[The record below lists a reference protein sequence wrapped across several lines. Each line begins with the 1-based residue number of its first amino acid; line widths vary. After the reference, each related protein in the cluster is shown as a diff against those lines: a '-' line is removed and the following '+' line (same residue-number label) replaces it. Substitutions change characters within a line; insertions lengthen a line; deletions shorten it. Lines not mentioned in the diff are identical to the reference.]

1 MRDLLW
7 FDPAAEAPADP
18 VARVRA
24 AQRKDLP
31 KRFYKD
37 AAVEGVAA
45 DHHRILLDGRPAKT
59 PLKRELAL
67 PRPDLAEAIA
77 AEWRAQ
83 DGRIDPAT
91 MPLTRLANA
100 VIDGVAARAAEV
112 AADAVK
118 YAGSDLLCY
127 RATGPARLVERQSTL
142 WDPLL
147 DWIDDAF
154 GARLTVVEG
163 VMHVAQDSD
172 AIDALAARVMP
183 LDPWRLAGLH
193 AMTTLTGSLVLALA
207 VVEARLDRDAA
218 WNAAHV
224 DDHWTAELWGRDEEA
239 EARLARRRVE
249 FDAAACFAGR

>member
-7 FDPAAEAPADP
+7 FDPTSETPIDP
-18 VARVRA
+18 VERVRA
-24 AQRKDLP
+24 AQRRDLP
-31 KRFYKD
+31 KRFYTD
-37 AAVEGVAA
+37 VSVEGVAA
-45 DHHRILLDGRPAKT
+45 DRHRILLDGRVAKT
-59 PLKRELAL
+59 PAKHELAL
-67 PRPDLAEAIA
+67 PRADLAEAVA

-83 DGRIDPAT
+83 ESRIDPVT
-91 MPLTRLANA
+91 MPLTRLADA

-127 RATGPARLVERQSTL
+127 RATGPVRLVERQTAL

-147 DWIDDAF
+147 DWIDEVF

-172 AIDALAARVMP
+172 AIDVLAARVAR
-183 LDPWRLAGLH
+183 LDPWELAGLH

-207 VVEARLDRDAA
+207 VVEGRLDRDAA

-239 EARLARRRVE
+239 EARLARRRIE
-249 FDAAACFAGR
+249 FDAAASFTGR